1 MFYKIFKLSNC
12 LIAKKKGF
20 GYNIYKAK
28 ERYKNMLI
36 TNNYTLPSF
45 QAKNKPNK
53 ALIAYNKKMTIL
65 KDAYRNKITETLH
78 SYNIKSLNTNEES
91 ITKVITQDLI
101 KIRTWYDIQIQN
113 LKKELNS
120 PQKRYWWEK
129 FF

>member
-1 MFYKIFKLSNC
+1 
-12 LIAKKKGF
+12 
-20 GYNIYKAK
+20 
-28 ERYKNMLI
+28 MLI

-53 ALIAYNKKMTIL
+53 ALIAYNKKMTII
-65 KDAYRNKITETLH
+65 KNAYRNKITETLR
-78 SYNIKSLNTNEES
+78 SYNIKSLNTNDES